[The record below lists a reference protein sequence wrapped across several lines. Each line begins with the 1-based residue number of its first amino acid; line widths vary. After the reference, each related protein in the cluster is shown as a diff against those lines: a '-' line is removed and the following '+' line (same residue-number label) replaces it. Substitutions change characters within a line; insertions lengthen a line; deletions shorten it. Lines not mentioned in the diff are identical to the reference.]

1 MRSFD
6 KGLKIVGDTF
16 LSQDSEQ
23 LSLLRLQIYRY
34 DATLVSTTSSVARSL
49 NVALRKAAR
58 YAGKERDTESGLDY
72 FGARYFG
79 SSMGRFMSPDF
90 GGPAGM
96 SHPDPVPWADLEN
109 PQTLNLYSYGNNNP
123 VSNADDDGHDVNICD
138 NNGNCHQVSNEEYQ
152 KAQQGNNGGLN
163 VPTLDQVGSNGN
175 GSGQFNATAITD
187 SNGNTVGTATYVSN
201 GNLDYY
207 ANANGY
213 QQLATASR
221 ATNQVTAGYA
231 IVFGAVGAGMVAA
244 DIALGSELTTLEN
257 LVTDGPLPTQEQRQL
272 QRASHGSQSGPFRGR
287 TEFPLMPT
295 NECHSQ
301 MRQVCRPKLSITQD
315 RFLLQLRLGGG
326 IQVYVPPPE

>member
-1 MRSFD
+1 MR
-6 KGLKIVGDTF
+6 G
-16 LSQDSEQ
+16 
-23 LSLLRLQIYRY
+23 SLYDEGAWSRY
-34 DATLVSTTSSVARSL
+34 T
-49 NVALRKAAR
+49 
-58 YAGKERDTESGLDY
+58 GKERDAESGLDN

-90 GGPAGM
+90 GGPAGL

-213 QQLATASR
+213 QQLSAASTVVKGATVGVA
-221 ATNQVTAGYA
+221 VT
-231 IVFGAVGAGMVAA
+231 FGAVGVGMVAA
-244 DIALGSELTTLEN
+244 DIALGSELTTLGDIG
-257 LVTDGPLPTQEQRQL
+257 TTPTSGQLSQAEQVL
-272 QRASHGSQSGPFRGR
+272 QQSGKKGVEKAIR
-287 TEFPLMPT
+287 TLEKRVAQHL
-295 NECHSQ
+295 E
-301 MRQVCRPKLSITQD
+301 KLDQFQRT
-315 RFLLQLRLGGG
+315 GGYTSKTTSE
-326 IQVYVPPPE
+326 IQNFQSLIRAYQSVLK